1 MEVDELDFLSSS
13 TLHRCVRSVDHGPA
27 YHRRSTEG
35 GPVGIHPLPRVVLV
49 GAAQA
54 MCRAVRCVAL
64 DSASAPRTPL
74 TQRRPVCVGSL
85 RGRRMGWLNE
95 RTAGGSEATAAVA
108 QGSEWHAA
116 DDVRHS
122 RGRSHPAAVRTWAED
137 VFSAG
142 CLSP

>member
-1 MEVDELDFLSSS
+1 
-13 TLHRCVRSVDHGPA
+13 
-27 YHRRSTEG
+27 
-35 GPVGIHPLPRVVLV
+35 
-49 GAAQA
+49 
-54 MCRAVRCVAL
+54 
-64 DSASAPRTPL
+64 
-74 TQRRPVCVGSL
+74 
-85 RGRRMGWLNE
+85 MGWLNE

-142 CLSP
+142 CLTVAHRQQGRGGGQQEQCEEVRNCG